1 MPQEP
6 AAPNGQH
13 RKNPFIRRLNKTAQ
27 LPDKGIFHFSD
38 KVESSWNQAGRAK
51 QPQNPSPTAHRG

>member
-27 LPDKGIFHFSD
+27 LPDKGIFHFQT
-38 KVESSWNQAGRAK
+38 K
-51 QPQNPSPTAHRG
+51 